1 MEILRD
7 KLKRYEIKFL
17 INSKEKLDF
26 IRKKNLKN
34 LFPDRIVE
42 SIYYDTKN
50 LLFHNL
56 SEEGVTPRSKI
67 RIRGY
72 NDGKLNNLEIKTTK
86 NYHREKIILKNFD
99 LFNHDLHHNLK
110 KLGIKEIVKEK
121 LRVKYLRSYYKL
133 EGIGRVTIDRNIEFF
148 PPDRNFHNSKKI
160 DNIILEVKLQS
171 NKFDKNFI
179 EKIINFR
186 ETRFSKYCSGVNL
199 ILKNSNLYVK

>member
-17 INSKEKLDF
+17 INSRQKLDF

-34 LFPDRIVE
+34 LFPDITVE

-121 LRVKYLRSYYKL
+121 LNL
-133 EGIGRVTIDRNIEFF
+133 
-148 PPDRNFHNSKKI
+148 P
-160 DNIILEVKLQS
+160 
-171 NKFDKNFI
+171 
-179 EKIINFR
+179 
-186 ETRFSKYCSGVNL
+186 ET
-199 ILKNSNLYVK
+199 